1 MIEYFIFRLS
11 NPIETFDTVQQMMAA
26 MDFVL
31 ISVSHVDRSFR
42 QSHT

>member
-1 MIEYFIFRLS
+1 MEYFIFRLS
-11 NPIETFDTVQQMMAA
+11 NPIETFDSMQQMMAA

-31 ISVSHVDRSFR
+31 IPVSYADRSFR

>member
-1 MIEYFIFRLS
+1 MDYFIFRLS
-11 NPIETFDTVQQMMAA
+11 NPNETSDTMQQMMAA

-31 ISVSHVDRSFR
+31 ISVSHVDRSFG